1 MIGCAIDRPN
11 SGRIFTPAR
20 GDMLMRTLAIAVGNY
35 PHTKALKAG
44 EVAPADFMLDF
55 KEISPVNRAFAPMAR
70 ERRFDISEMAIA
82 TVLQALAYG
91 VEIALL
97 PVVMASRF
105 QEAAL
110 FVRAD
115 SPLKSPAD
123 LKGKRV
129 GVRAYSQTTGLW
141 LRGILKDSFGV
152 APADIAWT
160 TFEGAHV
167 ASYVDPPFVRRA
179 AEGEQLL
186 TMLREGELD
195 AAIVGNDVP
204 DDPNLRLL
212 FPDPAAAGEAFY
224 ARYGF
229 VPINHMVV
237 AKRELMQEP
246 GFGEELL
253 RLFRA
258 SKALAPQPGR
268 DRAPIGR
275 AKVAASVRLAAQFA
289 YEQGLTPKLLS
300 DDEIWRYSPAD

>member
-1 MIGCAIDRPN
+1 MTDDRQTLSVAI
-11 SGRIFTPAR
+11 
-20 GDMLMRTLAIAVGNY
+20 GNY
-35 PHTKALKAG
+35 PHTAALKAG
-44 EVAPADFMLDF
+44 EIASDRFAFTFP
-55 KEISPVNRAFAPMAR
+55 EIKPVNRAFAPMAR
-70 ERRFDISEMAIA
+70 ERKFDVSEMAIA
-82 TVLQALAYG
+82 TVLQAIAYG

-97 PVVMASRF
+97 PVVLASRF

-115 SPLKSPAD
+115 SPLQSPAD
-123 LKGKRV
+123 FKGKKV

-167 ASYVDPPFVRRA
+167 AAYQDPAFVTRA
-179 AEGEQLL
+179 APGQDLL
-186 TMLREGELD
+186 AMLRAGELD

-204 DDPNLRLL
+204 DDPALRLL

-237 AKRELMQEP
+237 VKTELAREP
-246 GFGEELL
+246 GAAAEWV
-253 RLFRA
+253 RLFAA
-258 SKALAPQPGR
+258 SKARAPVQPR

-275 AKVAASVRLAAQFA
+275 AAVAASVRVAADFA
-289 YEQGLTPKLLS
+289 FDQGLLPHRMA
-300 DDEIWRYSPAD
+300 DDEIWRYSPQD

>member
-1 MIGCAIDRPN
+1 MK
-11 SGRIFTPAR
+11 
-20 GDMLMRTLAIAVGNY
+20 TLAIAIGDY
-35 PHTKALKAG
+35 PHTRALKAG
-44 EVAPADFMLDF
+44 EVVSSLFALDF
-55 KEISPVNRAFAPMAR
+55 KDIKPVNRAFAPMAR

-82 TVLQALAYG
+82 TVLQAIAYG

-115 SPLKSPAD
+115 SPLTSPAD

-141 LRGILKDSFGV
+141 LRGILRESFGV
-152 APADIAWT
+152 APAEVAWT

-167 ASYVDPPFVRRA
+167 AAYEDPPFVKRA
-179 AEGEQLL
+179 AAGEELL
-186 TMLREGELD
+186 TMLRAGELD

-212 FPDPAAAGEAFY
+212 FADPAAAGQAFF
-224 ARYGF
+224 ARHGF

-237 AKRELMQEP
+237 VKTELAKEP
-246 GFGEELL
+246 GLSAELC
-253 RLFRA
+253 RLFAA
-258 SKALAPQPGR
+258 SKAKAAQHEF

-275 AKVAASVRLAAQFA
+275 ALVAPCVRLAAAFA
-289 YEQGLTPKLLS
+289 YEQGLTPRLLS
-300 DDEIWRYSPAD
+300 EDEIWRHSPEAWS

>member
-1 MIGCAIDRPN
+1 MADLEASPRVL
-11 SGRIFTPAR
+11 SVA
-20 GDMLMRTLAIAVGNY
+20 LGNY
-35 PHTKALKAG
+35 PHTAALKSG
-44 EVAPADFMLDF
+44 EIGSDLFAFDFP
-55 KEISPVNRAFAPMAR
+55 EIKPVNRAFAPMAR
-70 ERRFDISEMAIA
+70 ERKFDVSEMAIA
-82 TVLQALAYG
+82 TVLQAIAYG

-97 PVVMASRF
+97 PVVTASRF

-115 SPLKSPAD
+115 CALTSPAE

-152 APADIAWT
+152 APSDIAWT

-167 ASYVDPPFVRRA
+167 AAYQDPPFVTRA
-179 AEGEQLL
+179 EAGQDLIG
-186 TMLREGELD
+186 MLRAGELD

-204 DDPNLRLL
+204 NDPGLRLL
-212 FPDPAAAGEAFY
+212 FPDAAAAGEAFY

-237 AKRELMQEP
+237 VKTELAREP
-246 GFGEELL
+246 GVAQELV
-253 RLFRA
+253 RLFAA
-258 SKALAPQPGR
+258 SKARAPAQAR

-275 AKVAASVRLAAQFA
+275 AAVAASVRVAADFA
-289 YEQGLTPKLLS
+289 YDQGLLPRRMA
-300 DDEIWRYSPAD
+300 DDEIWRYGPQD